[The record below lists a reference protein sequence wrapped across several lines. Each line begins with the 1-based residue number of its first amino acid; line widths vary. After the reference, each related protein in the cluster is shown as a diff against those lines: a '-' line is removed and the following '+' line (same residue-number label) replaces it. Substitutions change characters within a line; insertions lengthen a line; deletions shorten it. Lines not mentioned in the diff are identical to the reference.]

1 MDHSFLEP
9 IDVLII
15 GGGVAGSSLAAVL
28 ARAGLGVA
36 VVEREAVFR
45 DKVKGEGLHPWGY
58 REAKALALETTL
70 FAAGAKELPI
80 WQLYTGRIP
89 DEPHLWE
96 TDPVNPLPEVTVS
109 HPALQDA
116 LIAEAANAGAAIYRP
131 AKARLI
137 PGSDPPEIEVTEG
150 DRSTLLQPRLIV
162 GADGRNS
169 TVRKWINAP
178 LERDPAHH
186 WLAGALFDR
195 VALDEGRTHG
205 ANFEGGRTFI
215 FPQGNGIARAYVVA
229 SNELSSGIDGPERA
243 SRIVEIC
250 AEVMPEGALAHA
262 RSIGPIAKVQNNDAW
277 SNAISKMP
285 FVLIGD
291 AAGANDP
298 SVGQGLSLVFRD
310 VREMRDF
317 LLDGDDWSRSVAE
330 FARRRRAYF
339 EVLRAHATW
348 TGILTVETGG
358 EADRRRERVER
369 AREIDKS
376 AGGFAM
382 IFSRG
387 PDGLEINEQTR
398 RNFFGE
404 DIDED

>member
-1 MDHSFLEP
+1 MDHSFSEP

-15 GGGVAGSSLAAVL
+15 GGGVAGSSLATVL

-36 VVEREAVFR
+36 VVERDAVFR
-45 DKVKGEGLHPWGY
+45 DKVKGEGLHPWGH
-58 REAKALALETTL
+58 REVKTLGLETTL
-70 FAAGAKELPI
+70 LAAGAKELPI

-137 PGSDPPEIEVTEG
+137 PGLDPPEIEVTEG
-150 DRSTLLQPRLIV
+150 DRPTLLKPRLIV

-169 TVRKWINAP
+169 TVRKWMNATS
-178 LERDPAHH
+178 ERDPAHH

-195 VALDEGRTHG
+195 VELDGGKTHG

-229 SNELSSGIDGPERA
+229 SKELASGIDGSERA
-243 SRIVEIC
+243 SRIIEIC
-250 AEVMPEGALAHA
+250 SEVLPDGALARA
-262 RSIGPIAKVQNNDAW
+262 RSIGPVAKIQNSDVWSGEIA
-277 SNAISKMP
+277 AIP

-310 VREMRDF
+310 VREMRDL

-339 EVLRAHATW
+339 EVLRAHAMW
-348 TGILTVETGG
+348 TGILTVETGL
-358 EADRRRERVER
+358 EAELRRERVDR

-398 RNFFGE
+398 RHFFGE
-404 DIDED
+404 DIDEN